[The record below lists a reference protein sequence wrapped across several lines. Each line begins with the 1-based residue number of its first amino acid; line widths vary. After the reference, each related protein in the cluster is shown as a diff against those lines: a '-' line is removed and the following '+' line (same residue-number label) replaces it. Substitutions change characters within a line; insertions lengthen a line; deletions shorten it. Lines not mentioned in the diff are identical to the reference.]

1 MKYMQ
6 LAFFVAVFFF
16 CKAACALG
24 AGVLASALR
33 NPKWAGLLNRASAVL
48 FLGLAVSALFA

>member
-24 AGVLASALR
+24 AGVF
-33 NPKWAGLLNRASAVL
+33 GLE
-48 FLGLAVSALFA
+48 LGSEIDRYGHGAQPGS